1 MSEHPFL
8 EALQAPANDGPVVLG
23 PTASLIGCLALPG
36 DVIVQGH
43 VEGEI
48 KASGVLVSAC
58 GTISGTVVTTEF
70 IVEGQVL
77 DSLIFADRVVLR
89 DGAYVTGE
97 IWHRE
102 LVLEAGHIFE
112 GKSRRH
118 EDPKSLAPCQPH
130 GPEMIAQPTDANEEE
145 FGELALVNEGS
156 TAEAESDN

>member
-1 MSEHPFL
+1 MTGVMSTQPFL
-8 EALQAPANDGPVVLG
+8 EALKAPANDGPLVLG
-23 PTASLIGCLALPG
+23 PSASLMGCLALPG

-58 GTISGTVVTTEF
+58 GTITGTVVTSEF

-89 DGAYVTGE
+89 DGSYVTGE

-102 LVLEAGHIFE
+102 LVLEAGHVFE

-118 EDPKSLAPCQPH
+118 EDPKSLAPSE
-130 GPEMIAQPTDANEEE
+130 PEVSEIT
-145 FGELALVNEGS
+145 EGFIEPIE
-156 TAEAESDN
+156 AEAGDFTTEL